1 MDELE
6 ARRVLVIDDDELSR
20 EVLELLLSSEG
31 YGVALASSGEEA
43 LAGLTGAEG
52 CPDVVLM
59 DLQMP
64 GVCGEELVRGLRG
77 ACGGELRVIAMSGS
91 MPREGTAA
99 GADGFLLKPFSV
111 EEFGEVLRTSGMSGF
126 RERKALGAVEPAGA
140 GVMDEGVFGSFR
152 SMLGDGPLRELYGA
166 GLDDASGQ
174 WERMRASYR
183 AGDYATLRKSAHT
196 LKGSLGMLGARELER
211 ICLDLETGVVNDT
224 YVTKLEHFPD
234 AIERLRDMLNALG
247 VSD

>member
-1 MDELE
+1 VDELE

-43 LAGLTGAEG
+43 LAGLTEADA

-64 GVCGEELVRGLRG
+64 GVSGEELVRRLRG
-77 ACGGELRVIAMSGS
+77 ACSGAVKVIAMSGS
-91 MPREGTAA
+91 QARDAN

-126 RERKALGAVEPAGA
+126 RERKALGAVDPAGA
-140 GVMDEGVFGSFR
+140 GVLDEGVFGSFR

-166 GLDDASGQ
+166 GLDDASVQ

-183 AGDYATLRKSAHT
+183 AGDYVTLRKSAHT

-224 YVTKLEHFPD
+224 YVTKLEQFPD